1 MGKRRQEEEI
11 IEEVVGAVDQT
22 NDKSTAWFE
31 KNKGLIMG
39 LIGLLVL
46 LTAAFI
52 IFKFFIKE
60 PKEKAAKAA
69 IYQAE
74 QRFAQDSFAL
84 ALDGP
89 GIEAEGFLDIIDNYS
104 GTKTANLAKL
114 YAGISYLNLGRYDDA
129 ISYLESHT
137 GAGNYSPILKFGNLG
152 DAYSEKGEF
161 GKAISMYKKATT
173 SAEDALLTPYFL
185 YKLGLLARKEGDN
198 AAALNAFSRIKNKY
212 PSSNEGET
220 IDMMIRSVS

>member
-1 MGKRRQEEEI
+1 MGKRRKEEELV
-11 IEEVVGAVDQT
+11 EEVVGAVENT
-22 NDKSTAWFE
+22 SDKSTAWFE

-52 IFKFFIKE
+52 IYKFFIKE
-60 PKEKAAKAA
+60 PKEKAAKVA

-89 GIEAEGFLDIIDNYS
+89 GFEAEGFLDIIDNYS

-114 YAGISYLNLGRYDDA
+114 YAGISYLNLGRFDDA
-129 ISYLESHT
+129 ISYLESHS
-137 GAGNYSPILKFGNLG
+137 GAGSYSPIMKFGNLG
-152 DAYSEKGEF
+152 DAYSEKGDF
-161 GKAISMYKKATT
+161 GKAISMYQKATT
-173 SAEDALLTPYFL
+173 SSEDALLTPYYL
-185 YKLGLLARKEGDN
+185 YKLGLLARKQGDN
-198 AAALNAFSRIKNKY
+198 STALNAFSRIKNKY
-212 PSSNEGET
+212 PNSNEGET